1 MNNEQIQE
9 LISKISELQAN
20 VQQLIQR
27 VEVLENGST
36 GTGVYLDGCP
46 EYAMDYI
53 KNSIKK
59 EGE

>member
-9 LISKISELQAN
+9 IVAKISELQAN

-27 VEVLENGST
+27 VETLENGST

-46 EYAMDYI
+46 EYATDYI
-53 KNSIKK
+53 KKSFKK

>member
-9 LISKISELQAN
+9 LVAKISELQAN

-27 VEVLENGST
+27 VETLESGSI

-46 EYAMDYI
+46 EYATDYI
-53 KNSIKK
+53 RNSIKK

>member
-20 VQQLIQR
+20 VQKLIQR
-27 VEVLENGST
+27 VEALENGSI